1 MKKRVFNIIAILTAI
16 ALSGIIATQFF
27 WVKQALNTQ
36 NEQFDQNA
44 LLGLKRVVNQL
55 MSLQNDSLTALKY
68 LDLENDC
75 DFHSRFI
82 HSLSPQLIG
91 KMIDGELQDLEL
103 CKTYHYGIYNKES
116 REFILTSQN
125 GFEAKLLASEHQM
138 PISCIFQ
145 ENQYILTVYFLFQR
159 QFVFNKMQI
168 YIFLSGL
175 FMLIV
180 IAGFW
185 FTASSFLK
193 QKKLSEMKT
202 DFVNNMTHE
211 LKTPIATISVSSEML
226 MKNEIQINSSR
237 IHKYAKIIYNE
248 NERLK
253 NQVDQVLQVAMLDRK
268 KHDLKRSDT
277 DIHACIRQS
286 TERFQLTV
294 QQQNGE
300 IQLRL
305 NAAQS
310 IVSADNAHIS
320 NVINNL
326 IDNAIKYSTQ
336 QPQISISTHSNKKGL
351 FLTIQDKGIG
361 IADENIKHIFKQFH
375 RIPTGDVHNVK
386 GFGIGLYYVK
396 SIVEAHGGK
405 ISLSSKLGK
414 GSIFTVFLP
423 YYSDAD
429 K

>member
-16 ALSGIIATQFF
+16 ALSGIIVTQSF
-27 WVKQALNTQ
+27 WVKQALDTK

-55 MSLQNDSLTALKY
+55 MALQNDSVTALKY
-68 LDLENDC
+68 LALENDC
-75 DFHSRFI
+75 DFHSQFI

-91 KMIDGELQDLEL
+91 EMIDAEFQDLEL
-103 CKTYHYGIYNKES
+103 CDTYHYGIYNKES
-116 REFILTSQN
+116 TAFILSSQDD
-125 GFEAKLLASEHQM
+125 FEARLLSSEHQM

-185 FTASSFLK
+185 FTASSFIR

-226 MKNEIQINSSR
+226 MNNEVQNSGER
-237 IHKYAKIIYNE
+237 IRKYAKIIYNE

-253 NQVDQVLQVAMLDRK
+253 NQVDQVLQVAMLDQRK
-268 KHDLKRSDT
+268 YDLKRSNT
-277 DIHACIRQS
+277 DVHDIIQQS
-286 TERFQLTV
+286 TERFQLSI
-294 QQQNGE
+294 QQQDGD

-305 NAAQS
+305 NAAQH
-310 IVSADNAHIS
+310 IVNADSVHIS
-320 NVINNL
+320 NAINNL
-326 IDNAIKYSTQ
+326 IDNAIKYSPQ
-336 QPQISISTHSNKKGL
+336 KPQITISTHSTKKGV

-361 IADENIKHIFKQFH
+361 IADENTKHIFKQFH
-375 RIPTGDVHNVK
+375 RIPTGDIHNVK

-396 SIVEAHGGK
+396 TIVEAHGGK
-405 ISLSSKLGK
+405 ISLNSKLGK
-414 GSIFTVFLP
+414 GSSFTVFLP
-423 YYSDAD
+423 YYNDTD
-429 K
+429 